1 MVIVVIIVGGVILK
15 VNLGDGAGTGSTPII
30 VIHKRGKIPPVPW
43 PKEKILQN
51 GSEGQ
56 HSCQK

>member
-30 VIHKRGKIPPVPW
+30 VIHKMGKIPPVPW
-43 PKEKILQN
+43 PKEKKLQT
-51 GSEGQ
+51 
-56 HSCQK
+56 